1 MVRNIKEFKKNKPT
15 RERKV
20 LVIVGTEGKN
30 KTEQLYLKEFEK
42 TQRKYH
48 FIFTKGDDTDPENI
62 VKNTIKMLKKEDID
76 KKSDIAISVFDMDFG
91 EERKEQFL
99 KAKKIAEKSKIML
112 ITSNPCFEIWFLLHF
127 EYSTKQFTSSDDL
140 LSTLRKFDKDYA
152 KNKCNFLIYKNLINE
167 AVENCK
173 KLDKYHLENSNNS
186 NIEFNN
192 PRTDMYKLIEKLL
205 RN

>member
-1 MVRNIKEFKKNKPT
+1 MVADKFRKKRNT
-15 RERKV
+15 RQEHE
-20 LVIVGTEGKN
+20 LIIVGVEGNN
-30 KTEQLYLKEFEK
+30 KTERHYLECLERTFKK
-42 TQRKYH
+42 VH
-48 FIFTKGDDTDPENI
+48 FVFADGNDTDPARIVSNTVNKI
-62 VKNTIKMLKKEDID
+62 KKVKNID
-76 KKSDIAISVFDMDFG
+76 FAICLFDMDFG

-99 KAKKIAEKSKIML
+99 KAKKIAEKSKIIL

-167 AVENCK
+167 AVKNCK

-205 RN
+205 MN

>member
-1 MVRNIKEFKKNKPT
+1 MVGDKFRKKRNT
-15 RERKV
+15 RQEHE
-20 LVIVGTEGKN
+20 LIIVGVEGNN
-30 KTEQLYLKEFEK
+30 KTERHYLECLERTFKK
-42 TQRKYH
+42 VH
-48 FIFTKGDDTDPENI
+48 FVFADGNDTDPARIVSNTVNKI
-62 VKNTIKMLKKEDID
+62 KKVKNID
-76 KKSDIAISVFDMDFG
+76 FAICLFDMDFG

-99 KAKKIAEKSKIML
+99 KAKKIAEKSKIIL

-167 AVENCK
+167 AVKNCK

-205 RN
+205 MN